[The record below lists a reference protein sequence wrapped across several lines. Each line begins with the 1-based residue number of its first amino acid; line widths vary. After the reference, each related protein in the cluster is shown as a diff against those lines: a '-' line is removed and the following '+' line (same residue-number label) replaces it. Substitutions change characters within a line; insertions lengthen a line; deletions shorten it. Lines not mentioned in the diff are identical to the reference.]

1 MKQIL
6 KLALLM
12 AIGFLTNVA
21 VAQQQACKV
30 VTYGPG
36 GLTDQLFRI
45 MEKHNP
51 NFRVTY
57 RIAAYNVTSVELLS
71 QDPSYMM
78 LSPPVFYSK
87 QNPRPDPN
95 IEMVKVLSSSN
106 AAIVTNKDIKISDLA
121 NKKLNVGI
129 PAFAQ
134 YSHVL
139 SLTLQQKNSDLNIV
153 VVPPNQAPGLIK
165 QGDLDIYIH
174 TEPTVDTFVN
184 NFNFRKI
191 SVIRPDIESDFNGIK
206 TKSLHFSSIWI
217 SKTANQKQRE
227 HINSCLQ
234 TLVDNKAFE
243 EDLAKTGSTSR
254 LSLPKSESSQYLL
267 DFISMLRN
275 FNL

>member
-1 MKQIL
+1 
-6 KLALLM
+6 M